1 MTEFFVIVWFTA
13 LFVFGPLFVI
23 ACLVA
28 GIVGAVYGVVVMF
41 QRISARRK

>member
-1 MTEFFVIVWFTA
+1 MAEFAVIVWLTA
-13 LFVFGPLFVI
+13 LFVFGPVFVI

-28 GIVGAVYGVVVMF
+28 GTMGAIYGVVVMF